1 VIAKRKPVSEDSL
14 AKHAADVALA
24 GQFDDLL
31 AQARAA
37 EDALRSAQADGASA
51 ADLRLL
57 GKRLDETLTA
67 VMRAAFAAERA
78 EIGPRGYEDRI
89 YRRKAMATSPVRA
102 WDDGGTAAAHAA
114 REPPPG
120 RHRPPSPGA
129 RRLTALPVPHR
140 AAPASRTASPERP
153 ARAHQT
159 SAVYND
165 PANCGVSARFLAFAG
180 YKRPYDGSTRGKA
193 LRAPPG

>member
-57 GKRLDETLTA
+57 GKRLDEALTA

-89 YRRKAMATSPVRA
+89 YRRKATATSPVRA
-102 WDDGGTAAAHAA
+102 WTMEAQRLLTL
-114 REPPPG
+114 RES
-120 RHRPPSPGA
+120 H
-129 RRLTALPVPHR
+129 RLTGIARLPP
-140 AAPASRTASPERP
+140 APA
-153 ARAHQT
+153 
-159 SAVYND
+159 V
-165 PANCGVSARFLAFAG
+165 
-180 YKRPYDGSTRGKA
+180 
-193 LRAPPG
+193 

>member
-1 VIAKRKPVSEDSL
+1 VIVKRKPASEEAM

-37 EDALRSAQADGASA
+37 EDALRSAQAEGASP
-51 ADLRLL
+51 ADLRQL
-57 GKRLDETLTA
+57 GKRLDDALTA

-102 WDDGGTAAAHAA
+102 WTMEAQRLLTL
-114 REPPPG
+114 RETHRLAGIVRLPP
-120 RHRPPSPGA
+120 
-129 RRLTALPVPHR
+129 T
-140 AAPASRTASPERP
+140 PA
-153 ARAHQT
+153 
-159 SAVYND
+159 V
-165 PANCGVSARFLAFAG
+165 
-180 YKRPYDGSTRGKA
+180 
-193 LRAPPG
+193 

>member
-1 VIAKRKPVSEDSL
+1 MIAKRKPVSEDSL

-57 GKRLDETLTA
+57 GKRLDEALTA

-102 WDDGGTAAAHAA
+102 WTMEAQRLLTL
-114 REPPPG
+114 RES
-120 RHRPPSPGA
+120 H
-129 RRLTALPVPHR
+129 RLTGIARLPR
-140 AAPASRTASPERP
+140 TPA
-153 ARAHQT
+153 
-159 SAVYND
+159 V
-165 PANCGVSARFLAFAG
+165 
-180 YKRPYDGSTRGKA
+180 
-193 LRAPPG
+193 